1 MMLRHGHDSCYL
13 SAQTQWTDMG
23 ARRPEVIEMQH
34 MDLWFDLA
42 IRGEPNLEE
51 ETLAR
56 FQLTDG
62 ADPDPSRDDR
72 GDEEQALR
80 ADFF

>member
-1 MMLRHGHDSCYL
+1 
-13 SAQTQWTDMG
+13 
-23 ARRPEVIEMQH
+23 MQH

-62 ADPDPSRDDR
+62 ADPDRKPDDR
-72 GDEEQALR
+72 GQAEPTPPGE
-80 ADFF
+80 FF

>member
-1 MMLRHGHDSCYL
+1 
-13 SAQTQWTDMG
+13 
-23 ARRPEVIEMQH
+23 MQH

-56 FQLTDG
+56 FHLTDG
-62 ADPDPSRDDR
+62 AEPDPEPDDR
-72 GDEEQALR
+72 GRKEQDPANEFYL
-80 ADFF
+80 

>member
-1 MMLRHGHDSCYL
+1 MTE
-13 SAQTQWTDMG
+13 QG
-23 ARRPEVIEMQH
+23 ARRPEAIEMQH

-42 IRGEPNLEE
+42 IKGEPNIEE

-62 ADPDPSRDDR
+62 ADPDPSPDDR
-72 GDEEQALR
+72 GIEESAPPSE
-80 ADFF
+80 FF

>member
-1 MMLRHGHDSCYL
+1 
-13 SAQTQWTDMG
+13 
-23 ARRPEVIEMQH
+23 MQH

-42 IRGEPNLEE
+42 VRGELNLEE

-62 ADPDPSRDDR
+62 ADPDP
-72 GDEEQALR
+72 R
-80 ADFF
+80 ADGRATEEPAQPSEFF

>member
-1 MMLRHGHDSCYL
+1 MEMTE
-13 SAQTQWTDMG
+13 QG

-42 IRGEPNLEE
+42 IKGEPNLED

-62 ADPDPSRDDR
+62 AEPDAFPDDR
-72 GDEEQALR
+72 GNEESGPPSE
-80 ADFF
+80 FF

>member
-1 MMLRHGHDSCYL
+1 
-13 SAQTQWTDMG
+13 
-23 ARRPEVIEMQH
+23 MQD

-51 ETLAR
+51 DALAR

-62 ADPDPSRDDR
+62 ADPDPRDDR
-72 GDEEQALR
+72 GNEEPAP
-80 ADFF
+80 AAEHF

>member
-1 MMLRHGHDSCYL
+1 MEMTE
-13 SAQTQWTDMG
+13 QG

-56 FQLTDG
+56 FHLTDG
-62 ADPDPSRDDR
+62 AEPDPSPDDR
-72 GDEEQALR
+72 GTEEP
-80 ADFF
+80 DPPSEFF